1 MKLKVL
7 REEFS
12 EHSTI
17 GKLYVN
23 GIFECYTLEDV
34 VRPDGVKVFG
44 ETAIPRGIYKVI
56 VDLSNRFKR
65 LLPLLIGVSQFEGIR
80 IHPGNTDKD
89 THGCILVGTSKQK
102 DFIGNSRGAFNSFF
116 PKLQA
121 AIAKG
126 EEVTIEITGGN

>member
-1 MKLKVL
+1 MRLKVV

-12 EHSTI
+12 NHSTI

-56 VDLSNRFKR
+56 VNLSNRFKR
-65 LLPLLIGVSQFEGIR
+65 LLPLLMGVNQFEGIR

-102 DFIGNSRGAFNSFF
+102 DFIGNSRGAFNALF
-116 PKLQA
+116 PKIEA